1 VISQVVPERG
11 CVVLD
16 QPQQVGRRRSM
27 EDFPHAP
34 LVDKLL
40 RLVSDTTALRQKT
53 KTGVE

>member
-53 KTGVE
+53 KSGVE